1 MNKVF
6 DFDKETQ
13 KILNSFLIKFNSTD
27 WKSWLKLSTI
37 EEYENYLLKN
47 SGFSSFSEVLEK
59 NNLDSKAFSIDINS
73 FIKDY
78 SPSDAIILCHTS
90 GTTNSNINAL
100 KWFHMSKD
108 VVSKYWAPGMQAI
121 FESSGLYSEKSA
133 VIFVPSRINLDGIK
147 RFNDRQYLSLY
158 SSEFSQ
164 RTMISI
170 IKPNSY
176 LLYEYKN
183 SKDLDVISNIL
194 SMEDISVISAP
205 ALTILG
211 WADIERFQKGLTKAI
226 LKFKEKFNS
235 SGLHLKNLIKRE
247 GMKRASKIIQKKLS
261 KKLTEATII
270 FSTSSLSEKDWMLIR
285 KFMHWKKGEE
295 KFTNLYVASE
305 VGPIASSLGDFYVS
319 RQNRMYLFPLT
330 LDLLEY
336 KGKKELI
343 SRTENKIGNLLVS
356 RFNNEEI
363 LTNIDLGDIIK
374 IKNQIGLPQ
383 IEGSILRAKFEL
395 KYPILVSNKIPLSKN
410 YTTHA
415 GDFFIFDD
423 FEIYNPRKLLNCLNS
438 NCSSNFEYFLL
449 TKTNNSVLK
458 LILPKDIN
466 SKCADLDF
474 VKKIIFNCAQQNSLK
489 NAINNNQIKIEII
502 NDKTI
507 DFLATR
513 SEMLNNVRNG
523 KMPKGILKKWPLYYI
538 EIN

>member
-13 KILNSFLIKFNSTD
+13 KIFNSFLIDVTSTD

-47 SGFSSFSEVLEK
+47 SGFSSFSEIIEK
-59 NNLDSKAFSIDINS
+59 KNLDSKAFSIDINS
-73 FIKDY
+73 FIKNY
-78 SPSDAIILCHTS
+78 SSSDAIVLCHTS

-108 VVSKYWAPGMQAI
+108 IVIKYWIPGMQAI
-121 FESSGLYSEKSA
+121 FESSGLNSENSA
-133 VIFVPSRINLDGIK
+133 VIFVPSRTNLDGIK
-147 RFNDRQYLSLY
+147 IFNDRQYLSLY

-164 RTMISI
+164 RTMLSS

-176 LLYEYKN
+176 LLYEYKK
-183 SKDLDVISNIL
+183 SKDLDIISKIL

-205 ALTILG
+205 AITILG
-211 WADIERFQKGLTKAI
+211 WADIERLQKGLSKSN

-235 SGLHLKNLIKRE
+235 SDNDIKNLIKRE
-247 GMKRASKIIQKKLS
+247 GMKKASKIIQEKLS
-261 KKLTEATII
+261 KKLKEATII
-270 FSTSSLSEKDWMLIR
+270 FSISSLSEQDWMLIR
-285 KFMHWKKGEE
+285 KFMRWKKGEE

-305 VGPIASSLGDFYVS
+305 VGPIASSLGDFHVS
-319 RQNRMYLFPLT
+319 RKNSMYLFPLT
-330 LDLLEY
+330 LDVLEY
-336 KGKKELI
+336 KGKKDLI
-343 SRTENKIGNLLVS
+343 SRTENKIGKLLVS
-356 RFNNEEI
+356 RLNNEQFLI
-363 LTNIDLGDIIK
+363 NIDLGDIIK
-374 IKNQIGLPQ
+374 IKTQKGLPQ
-383 IEGSILRAKFEL
+383 IEGRILRAKFEL
-395 KYPILVSNKIPLSKN
+395 KYPLLISNKIPLSN
-410 YTTHA
+410 HYTTYA
-415 GDFFIFDD
+415 GEYFIFDH

-438 NCSSNFEYFLL
+438 HCSSNFECFLL
-449 TKTNNSVLK
+449 TKTNDSVLK
-458 LILPKDIN
+458 LILPQDIN

-474 VKKIIFNCAQQNSLK
+474 VKKFIFNCSQHDGLK
-489 NAINNNQIKIEII
+489 TAINNNQIKIKIV

-523 KMPKGILKKWPLYYI
+523 KIPKGILKKWPLYYI